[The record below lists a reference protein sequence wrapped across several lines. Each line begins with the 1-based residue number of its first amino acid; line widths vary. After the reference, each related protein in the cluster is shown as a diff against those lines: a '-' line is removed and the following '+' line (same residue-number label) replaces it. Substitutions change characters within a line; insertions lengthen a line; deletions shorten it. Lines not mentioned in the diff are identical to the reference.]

1 MLGKSKCLSNHS
13 SHSSHWTWPD
23 NGYLSHFSHNSQVIK
38 KQRTL
43 LKVHLHGL
51 PKEME
56 HILMFYSLIFRFPT
70 FPTHLGV
77 ENPNLSFDKVT
88 VQKPA
93 VPSWRVNK
101 RARASS
107 IAQQTRWVQA
117 GCNCHT
123 KIIVQCCSFIP
134 PTYGVIVWSA
144 LSFIAFDPSPC
155 CFKFTTSKT

>member
-93 VPSWRVNK
+93 VPSWRVNQESQGLK
-101 RARASS
+101 HCTANTMGPSRLQLSHQNHCS
-107 IAQQTRWVQA
+107 MLFIYPPNIW
-117 GCNCHT
+117 CHCMVS
-123 KIIVQCCSFIP
+123 IIVHSFWSIP
-134 PTYGVIVWSA
+134 M
-144 LSFIAFDPSPC
+144 LL
-155 CFKFTTSKT
+155 